1 MPSISK
7 IRLTNVVFEDGSK
20 RFNDEVFLF
29 DGHNGAILLENG
41 GGKTVFIHTVLQA
54 VLPHTHL
61 GDRKIKETLQLE
73 NAPAHIG
80 IEWMIHDRPRRYAT
94 TSVSLFLTN
103 HGLDSFRYVFEYE
116 GDDKDSLEN
125 MPFVKETNGKKRP
138 AGREEMLEYY
148 STMRSKSH
156 NAVTFPTITE
166 FKQYIEQEYQIISN
180 EWENVVKIN
189 RDEGGVEGFFE
200 NCRTTTDLYDRLLI
214 PTVEDSIIGHDQGMF
229 ANLFEKHRSGFH
241 EYKKLQESIKEN
253 ERIQVELEEYVGNFE
268 QYALK
273 QTAYAETKEYAKGL
287 WQVIQ
292 VELIRMEKE
301 VAQNDEAQDL
311 LRTDEKQYM
320 IKEQSYEI
328 LTEQATS
335 QKLETAYR
343 DALAQHEESAEQLLA
358 NEGQYQSLK
367 YAREQQ
373 TLKKHQE
380 LLQQYIADIE
390 AYQQDDES
398 VDYEE
403 QLVVENQKLAGY
415 YKGKMADINRGID
428 DLKIE
433 LQPLQDEL
441 DRTKEML
448 ARQQDSFA
456 SVEQKQIRTDE
467 QIKGIERTTE
477 KIKQE
482 ILANPDQ
489 EDVKVEQEKWLKRR
503 QFLDEEMI
511 RMRHQLRDNGQA
523 TEQAG
528 KVLSELLETDKQL
541 EINLSELEMKEE
553 HLLEAESK
561 VIEELTTL
569 RPQWATL
576 DNLLN
581 ENSLRAHLLD
591 MDIKLSNIYDELLL
605 KERIAKRFV
614 DDYGEQET
622 FFGDPFLH
630 EQLHAWKNQYDYVI
644 TGIEFYE
651 QLDESQKQMFKGY
664 SFWPL
669 TLVTTETTKTRL
681 LERIAT
687 IAERLQFPITVLSLE
702 EVKEIGTGK
711 SVSSWITPAH
721 WENNLVLEYFTQWK
735 QTVTKRADE
744 ETRKRQEKDVEI
756 KHLTSIIDRFEAFF
770 QQYPSETR
778 EQLREDMNKTQNNL
792 ADISHQIKREQE
804 KIHKLKEERKT
815 FEYNE
820 KSYQEELNGLD
831 QYILKAND
839 YLQYEREREKLK
851 NQLSVLDEELADM
864 TRKINQLTRHISRY
878 EHDVKDIEERKQSLD
893 QELNIIK
900 ARDDYREVSTLKSIY
915 SGEERTVILQRRQ
928 ELNYKIKAI
937 QSSHDA
943 LIVKRDHEIKM
954 IKDSEQTLKELL
966 VEHADIDT
974 DLVYPP
980 DGDQLMTNIWQQIS
994 ENKQTTTKL
1003 EQQRNKIK
1011 GDLDV
1016 QQGKVNTLRD
1026 QFFAIFT
1033 ELHVFDI
1040 ELDEISPMLAAE
1052 KAKLKERSIYL
1063 QQERKRIEK
1072 EHANIRK
1079 AETNLNNFE
1088 EAHHF
1093 QSTTVRSTT
1102 LTEEEVSEFS
1112 YKRVETV
1119 KDCTTKMREAKQQV
1133 EKGAEEIERVKR
1145 KFRDFCNH
1153 HITDKRMAYMAIEGI
1168 DHKETYDDLLVFKKN
1183 LLIRVE
1189 AATKYARDYIR
1200 DNDKEIEAFINQIH
1214 NHLLNVT
1221 EQLRVIP
1228 KKTRV
1233 KIGDDW
1239 KQVFNFTIPEW
1250 TEEDG
1255 KSRIR
1260 NYIDW
1265 ILEQLGSDH
1274 FTNADG
1280 EEDGG
1285 KVRKEIEKWLHS
1297 KQLLQVVMNNE
1308 VMKVTCRKVTNDNQV
1323 TRRSFSWEQS
1333 NKWSGGEKWSK
1344 NVTLFL
1350 GILNFVAE
1358 KKQHINSSMKRHR
1371 AVILDNPFGK
1381 ASSDHV
1387 LSPVFFIAE
1396 QLGFQIIALT
1406 AHADGKFL
1414 QDYFPIIYSCRLRP
1428 AADQSKQIMTKEK
1441 SLHRAY
1447 FQDHEPEAM
1456 ARLEEVEQM
1465 GLF

>member
-61 GDRKIKETLQLE
+61 GERKIKETLQLE

-80 IEWMIHDRPRRYAT
+80 IEWMINDRPRRYIT

-103 HGLDSFRYVFEYE
+103 QGLDSFRYVFEYD
-116 GDDKDSLEN
+116 GDHKDSLEN

-148 STMRSKSH
+148 STMRNKSH

-166 FKQYIEQEYQIISN
+166 FKQYIEAQYQIISN

-214 PTVEDSIIGHDQGMF
+214 PTVEDSIIGHDQDMF
-229 ANLFEKHRSGFH
+229 ADMFEKRRSGFH

-253 ERIQVELEEYVGNFE
+253 ERIQEELETYVGKFE

-273 QTAYAETKEYAKGL
+273 QIAYAETKEYAKGL
-287 WQVIQ
+287 WQIIQ
-292 VELIRMEKE
+292 AELIRMEKE
-301 VAQNDEAQDL
+301 VAQNDQDQEL
-311 LRTDEKQYM
+311 LHADDEQYT
-320 IKEQSYEI
+320 IKEKSFEI
-328 LTEQATS
+328 LTEQTIS
-335 QKLETAYR
+335 DQLETAYNEVH
-343 DALAQHEESAEQLLA
+343 AQYAESAGQLQSK
-358 NEGQYQSLK
+358 EVHYQSLK

-373 TLKKHQE
+373 SLKKHQE

-390 AYQQDDES
+390 AYEQDDDS
-398 VDYEE
+398 IDYEE
-403 QLVVENQKLAGY
+403 KIAEENQKLAGY
-415 YKGKMADINRGID
+415 YQEKID
-428 DLKIE
+428 TIKKETEDLNIQLRPLYNE
-433 LQPLQDEL
+433 LKHSGEIIQ
-441 DRTKEML
+441 
-448 ARQQDSFA
+448 RQQDSLA
-456 SVEQKQIRTDE
+456 DVEKNYIRMDE
-467 QIKGIERTTE
+467 QINGLEKSAE

-482 ILANPDQ
+482 ILANPAQ

-503 QFLDEEMI
+503 QFLDDEII
-511 RMRHQLRDNGQA
+511 RLQQQSRLNRQEIKA
-523 TEQAG
+523 AESA
-528 KVLSELLETDKQL
+528 LSEMLEKDKQL
-541 EINLSELEMKEE
+541 EISLSELDMEE
-553 HLLEAESK
+553 KHLLDAEAK
-561 VIEELTTL
+561 VIEELVTL
-569 RPQWATL
+569 RPQWTNL

-581 ENSLRAHLLD
+581 ENAIRAHLTE
-591 MDIKLSNIYDELLL
+591 MDVKLTKTYDELLL

-614 DDYGEQET
+614 DDYGELET
-622 FFGDPFLH
+622 FFGDPFLY
-630 EQLHAWKNQYDYVI
+630 EQLQAWKNQYDYVV

-651 QLDESQKQMFKGY
+651 QLDEEHKQAFRDY

-669 TLVTTETTKTRL
+669 TLVTTETTKAKL

-687 IAERLQFPITVLSLE
+687 ISDRLQFPITVLTLE
-702 EVKEIGTGK
+702 EVKELGTAK
-711 SVSSWITPAH
+711 SNGSWITPAH
-721 WENNLVLEYFTQWK
+721 WENNLVTEYFEKWK
-735 QTVTKRADE
+735 RTVTEQADE
-744 ETRKRQEKDVEI
+744 ETRKRQEKETEI
-756 KHLTSIIDRFEAFF
+756 KNLTSIIDRFEAFF
-770 QQYPSETR
+770 SHYPAEKR
-778 EQLREDMNKTQNNL
+778 EQLREDMSKLQNEIAELN
-792 ADISHQIKREQE
+792 HQMKLKRE
-804 KIHKLKEERKT
+804 KIGKLKEELET
-815 FEYNE
+815 FAHNE
-820 KSYQEELNGLD
+820 KSYQDELNGLD
-831 QYILKAND
+831 QFIKIAHD
-839 YLQYEREREKLK
+839 YLQYERERH
-851 NQLSVLDEELADM
+851 ELIKQQKVIEREMTDI
-864 TRKINQLTRHISRY
+864 TRKINQLKRHIARY
-878 EHDVKDIEERKQSLD
+878 EDEVKEQEDRKRSFEN
-893 QELNIIK
+893 ELNILK
-900 ARDDYREVSTLKSIY
+900 ANDDYQEVSNLTPIY
-915 SGEERTVILQRRQ
+915 SGEERTVILQRRR
-928 ELNYKIKAI
+928 EFDYKLKEI

-943 LIVKRDHEIKM
+943 IIVKRDHERDRIKQ
-954 IKDSEQTLKELL
+954 IESTLKELI
-966 VEHADIDT
+966 VEHENIDT

-980 DGDQLMTNIWQQIS
+980 DGDQLMTNIWKQIA
-994 ENKQTTTKL
+994 EEKRTTKEL
-1003 EQQRNKIK
+1003 EQKRDKIK
-1011 GDLDV
+1011 GDLGI
-1016 QQGKVNTLRD
+1016 QQGKVKLLQD
-1026 QFFAIFT
+1026 QFYKRFS
-1033 ELHVFDI
+1033 ELYEFDI
-1040 ELDEISPMLAAE
+1040 DVDEIPAKLAAE
-1052 KAKLKERSIYL
+1052 KSKLKERDTYL
-1063 QQERKRIEK
+1063 QQERNRVEK
-1072 EHANIRK
+1072 ELVNISK

-1093 QSTTVRSTT
+1093 QSTTVKSTT
-1102 LTEEEVSEFS
+1102 LTEEGVNEFS
-1112 YKRVETV
+1112 YKRLQIVQ
-1119 KDCTTKMREAKQQV
+1119 DCTAKMREAKQQV
-1133 EKGAEEIERVKR
+1133 EKGADEIDQAKR
-1145 KFRDFCNH
+1145 KFRDFCNNN
-1153 HITDKRMAYMAIEGI
+1153 ITDKRMAYMAIEGI

-1221 EQLRVIP
+1221 EQLGVIP

-1239 KQVFNFTIPEW
+1239 KQVINFTIPEW

-1265 ILEQLGSDH
+1265 ILEQLDSDH
-1274 FTNADG
+1274 FTTAEG
-1280 EEDGG
+1280 HEDSG

-1297 KQLLQVVMNNE
+1297 KQLLQMVMNNE

-1344 NVTLFL
+1344 NMTLFL

-1387 LSPVFFIAE
+1387 LSPVFFIAD